1 MYFDSAYIAKVYLNE
16 SDSARVRALLNRA
29 DSVVSSLWAF
39 CEVACV
45 FHRQLREG
53 WLSSE
58 QHRELSVIF
67 SEHVEAGVWTL
78 IPVTERILKRAVALV
93 SALPP
98 GVFVRAGD
106 AVHLTTAQDLGE
118 REIWTNDRHMLAA
131 APLFGLSG
139 RSA

>member
-16 SDSARVRALLNRA
+16 DDSGRVRALLPGA

-53 WLSSE
+53 WLSGE
-58 QHRELSVIF
+58 QHRELSLAI
-67 SEHVEAGVWTL
+67 SEHVDAGVWTL
-78 IPVTERILKRAVALV
+78 IPVTERVLKRAVALV

-131 APLFGLSG
+131 APYFGLTG

>member
-16 SDSARVRALLNRA
+16 NDSTRVRAQLRGA
-29 DSVVSSLWAF
+29 EAVVSSLWAF

-53 WLSSE
+53 WLTVE
-58 QHRELSVIF
+58 QHRELSLAF
-67 SEHVEAGVWTL
+67 SEHVNAGVWTL
-78 IPVTERILKRAVALV
+78 IPVTERILQRAVALV

-131 APLFGLSG
+131 ASHFGLTG

>member
-1 MYFDSAYIAKVYLNE
+1 MYFDSAYIAKIYLNE
-16 SDSARVRALLNRA
+16 SDSTRVRALLNGA

-45 FHRQLREG
+45 FHRQFREG
-53 WLSSE
+53 WLTGE
-58 QHRELSVIF
+58 QHRELSKAF
-67 SEHVEAGVWTL
+67 YEHADGGVWTL
-78 IPVTERILKRAVALV
+78 LPVTERILKRAAALV

-106 AVHLTTAQDLGE
+106 AIHLTTAQDLGE

-131 APLFGLSG
+131 APHFGLLG
-139 RSA
+139 RSV